1 MDAKQVNSHRDGG
14 VSRARDD
21 GFWVFGY
28 GSLMW
33 RPGFDAAEVRKAR
46 LDGYKRAFALS
57 SVHYRGTPECPG
69 LVLGLD
75 WDPASACVGMA
86 LRIGPENAAEVRHY
100 LAERELVSRA
110 YFEVRH
116 RVTLLCPGTGP
127 GPGEGDG
134 VDAICYILDRTHPQY
149 SGGLTLAEQ
158 AAIIGKACG
167 PTGSNCDYLYNTV
180 AHLRELGVE
189 DPDLMALEQLVRDGG
204 GAPSVPG

>member
-1 MDAKQVNSHRDGG
+1 MEATQVNHRVNDN
-14 VSRARDD
+14 

-33 RPGFDAAEVRKAR
+33 KPGFDVAEARMAR
-46 LDGYKRAFALS
+46 LDGYRRAFALT
-57 SVHYRGTPECPG
+57 SVHYRGTPEFPG

-75 WDPASACVGMA
+75 WQPASHCTGMA
-86 LRIGPENAAEVRHY
+86 LRIGADQADEVRHY

-116 RVTLLCPGTGP
+116 KITLLCPGTDSGP
-127 GPGEGDG
+127 GASET

-149 SGGLTLAEQ
+149 SGGMALEEQ

-167 PTGSNCDYLYNTV
+167 PTGSNCDYLFNTV
-180 AHLRELGVE
+180 SHLRELGVE
-189 DPDLMALEQLVRDGG
+189 DPELFALEQMVRERIG
-204 GAPSVPG
+204 